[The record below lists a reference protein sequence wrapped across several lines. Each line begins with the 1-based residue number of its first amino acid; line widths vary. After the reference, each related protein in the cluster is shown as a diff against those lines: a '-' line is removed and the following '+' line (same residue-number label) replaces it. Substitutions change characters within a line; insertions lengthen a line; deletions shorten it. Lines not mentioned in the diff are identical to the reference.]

1 MGVAFGFH
9 LSTDTVAYLKRLLPS
24 HYVTADVVLVPFFG
38 TFGYLLGATL
48 SLLGGHLAIALHRD
62 AIAYDIY
69 SREIAAAGA
78 GGATRSA
85 AATAAAAAAAA
96 AAVAAAESDA
106 AALQQARDPEM
117 LTPLALAGAAPAP
130 ASFDA
135 STSSGSPPG
144 SPSGAFLGPSSA
156 AGGASPGAKPGAA
169 PEPLSAPSWVSF
181 GVNETNRHIRESV
194 SAHMHKC
201 KGTMPQVC
209 GCGSSAAYKGVVEL
223 VVLLS
228 LVVSLSTTVYGS
240 VADTFGFEFKG
251 LVGKLVGAIDPHQVR
266 SDWSLVDMIEGMR
279 VGNGESAGIIMLQL
293 LLGFLACVAPVVH
306 LLALAA
312 LWWLPLT
319 LTEQKT
325 LYAVT
330 EALGAWA
337 ALDVYLFGVVSAL
350 LQMPMFARYLVGAT
364 CSQVLPPSVDCFDV
378 QAYLLDQFAVVVL
391 AVLSWYLAAFVVTRF
406 ADHSILHREAFFVL
420 H

>member
-1 MGVAFGFH
+1 MMGVAFAFH
-9 LSTDTVAYLKRLLPS
+9 LSTDTVAFLKRLLPS
-24 HYVTADVVLVPFFG
+24 HFVTADVVLVPFFG

-48 SLLGGHLAIALHRD
+48 SLVGGHLAIALHRD

-69 SREIAAAGA
+69 SRELAAVGPE
-78 GGATRSA
+78 GATG
-85 AATAAAAAAAA
+85 TVAAAAAAPAA
-96 AAVAAAESDA
+96 AAASE
-106 AALQQARDPEM
+106 LREARDPEI
-117 LTPLALAGAAPAP
+117 LTPPAPAP
-130 ASFDA
+130 AAASFDA
-135 STSSGSPPG
+135 STSSGSPPS
-144 SPSGAFLGPSSA
+144 SPSGAFLGPSTA
-156 AGGASPGAKPGAA
+156 AGASPGVNARAT

-181 GVNETNRHIRESV
+181 GVNETNRYIRESV

-209 GCGSSAAYKGVVEL
+209 GCGSRAAYKGVIEL

-228 LVVSLSTTVYGS
+228 LVVSLSATVYGS
-240 VADTFGFEFKG
+240 FADTFGFEFKG
-251 LVGKLVGAIDPHQVR
+251 LVGKLVGAIDPRQVK
-266 SDWSLVDMIEGMR
+266 SDWSLVDMIKGMGI
-279 VGNGESAGIIMLQL
+279 GNGESAGIVMLQV

-306 LLALAA
+306 LLSLAA
-312 LWWLPLT
+312 IWWIPLT
-319 LTEQKT
+319 LTEQKW

-337 ALDVYLFGVVSAL
+337 GLDVYLFGVVSAL

-378 QAYLLDQFAVVVL
+378 EAYLLDQFAVVVV
-391 AVLSWYLAAFVVTRF
+391 AVTSWYVAAFVVMRF
-406 ADHSILHREAFFVL
+406 ADHSILHREAFFAL